1 VSRASLSLLLAATL
15 LLLILTSNASG
26 PRDGISFPTRGT
38 DHGYIS
44 QLGSQPDFQMQIP
57 PNQFLVKSGT
67 SANISIYFTPLNGF
81 SGNVTLSG
89 TVSPNGS
96 SSPTI
101 SLPPIAMV
109 NWTISGIPHYFMI
122 VNTTIATPL
131 GFYTVTVY
139 GVSGSITHTATVT
152 LGITSI
158 FVPSNGSEMLY
169 KANFTNVA
177 YAGHSTVLNSTFEDL
192 GYLSI
197 GISSLTIATAFGT
210 FQDNNGTYCTQNCW
224 LAIVSPFAEKTAS
237 FTILIPANTSPG
249 NYSVTMT
256 ISWALQPGNFLYQ
269 TAAPDLVTQGSIIVY
284 SNAPGLTGLP
294 SLSGLTSLL
303 LAVLGGVA
311 ASAAIMLVALSL
323 VERRRKNPFKGLVTS
338 SGTLQPVGPMMTCDS
353 CGATV
358 PKARLCPICHDIL
371 S

>member
-1 VSRASLSLLLAATL
+1 MSRASLSLLLAATL
-15 LLLILTSNASG
+15 LLLILTSNVSG

-131 GFYTVTVY
+131 GFYIVTVY
-139 GVSGSITHTATVT
+139 GVSGSITHTAKVT
-152 LGITSI
+152 LGITSV

-177 YAGHSTVLNSTFEDL
+177 YAGHSTVLNNTFEDL

-210 FQDNNGTYCTQNCW
+210 FQDSNGTYCTQNCW

-256 ISWALQPGNFLYQ
+256 ISWVLQPANFLYQ

-284 SNAPGLTGLP
+284 SSPPGPYKAPWWTP
-294 SLSGLTSLL
+294 F
-303 LAVLGGVA
+303 AILGGVA
-311 ASAAIMLVALSL
+311 AAALLLTMLLL
-323 VERRRKNPFKGLVTS
+323 WNEKRRKV
-338 SGTLQPVGPMMTCDS
+338 TLQGQTATIGGAEPVSITKTCPI
-353 CGATV
+353 CGATA
-358 PKARLCPICHDIL
+358 PEAKFCRKCGNELA
-371 S
+371 